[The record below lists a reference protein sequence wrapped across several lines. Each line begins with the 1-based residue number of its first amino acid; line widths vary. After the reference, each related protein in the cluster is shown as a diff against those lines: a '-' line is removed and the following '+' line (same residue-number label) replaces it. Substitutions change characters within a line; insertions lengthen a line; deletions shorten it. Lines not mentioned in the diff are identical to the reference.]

1 MKIKN
6 HWSHHFIDICPR
18 TFDKVVFLPYE
29 SLWTITMSRRVSC
42 YLRISIAVMSDC
54 QSASSPLLLGH
65 FRSSFKETTKV
76 YHTYIKGH
84 LCKRLRRNQSN
95 STGMLNSSLETK
107 QTVGRMNRMYINEY
121 IHMIQKLIHFSNWL
135 ANMVFIVYSFSSSA
149 RSFLNSPCGK
159 ETETLEWKFLSWRR
173 WTFLDIMANATWAP
187 QNSPYQNWG
196 FLGKIGEP

>member
-1 MKIKN
+1 MKHDNSGNKLPPNFPNLWVKEKDWFNYNLIQVFWVKIKN

-18 TFDKVVFLPYE
+18 TFDKVVFLPYG

-95 STGMLNSSLETK
+95 STGMLNSSRKLAVW
-107 QTVGRMNRMYINEY
+107 TVCI
-121 IHMIQKLIHFSNWL
+121 
-135 ANMVFIVYSFSSSA
+135 
-149 RSFLNSPCGK
+149 
-159 ETETLEWKFLSWRR
+159 
-173 WTFLDIMANATWAP
+173 
-187 QNSPYQNWG
+187 
-196 FLGKIGEP
+196 